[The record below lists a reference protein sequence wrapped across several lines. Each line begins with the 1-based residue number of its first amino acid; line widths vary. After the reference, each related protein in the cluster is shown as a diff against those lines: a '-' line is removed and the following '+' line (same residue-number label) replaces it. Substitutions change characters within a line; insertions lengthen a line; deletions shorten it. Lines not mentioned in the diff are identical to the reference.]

1 MTLAFALARA
11 LTVALALTASALF
24 FRLRSLSRR
33 VDKVRRVVQRMVA
46 GNLAAR
52 AMLSGSDAAARLAD
66 AINAFA
72 ENVRQSQEAWMQ
84 RERAQKRLLASI
96 SHDLRTP
103 IASI

>member
-1 MTLAFALARA
+1 MTLAFALAGA

-33 VDKVRRVVQRMVA
+33 VDKLRRVVQRMVA

-96 SHDLRTP
+96 SHDLHTP

>member
-1 MTLAFALARA
+1 MTFAFALAG
-11 LTVALALTASALF
+11 ALAAASAVAAFALF
-24 FRLRSLSRR
+24 LRLRSLSYR
-33 VDKVRRVVQRMVA
+33 VDKVSRVIERMA
-46 GNLAAR
+46 TGNLAAR

-72 ENVRQSQEAWMQ
+72 ENVQQSQEAWMR

>member
-1 MTLAFALARA
+1 VILAFTLTGALAA
-11 LTVALALTASALF
+11 ALALTAVVLF
-24 FRLRSLSRR
+24 LRLRSLSRR
-33 VDKVRRVVQRMVA
+33 VDKVCRVVRRMAA

-52 AMLSGSDAAARLAD
+52 AMLPGSDAAARLAD